1 MSVETAAIYEK
12 LTPIF
17 RDILDDKSLV
27 ITPNTS
33 AREIPSWD
41 SVNHIRIVLSIEKLF
56 GLKIKVRETAEL
68 MNVGDLVEF
77 IQQKLRTDAV

>member
-1 MSVETAAIYEK
+1 METAAIYEK

>member
-1 MSVETAAIYEK
+1 VETSAIYQK

-17 RDILDDKSLV
+17 RDILDDDTLV
-27 ITPNTS
+27 LGPHTS
-33 AREIPSWD
+33 ARDVPSWD
-41 SVNHIRIVLSIEKLF
+41 SVNHIRIVLSIEEQF

-77 IQQKLRTDAV
+77 IQNKSRADAV

>member
-1 MSVETAAIYEK
+1 VETAAIYEK